1 MPKALKIHA
10 LELVRIILS
19 CLERRERYMEY
30 PGLWKLRKMT
40 ALTKGSFQVISEDDL
55 SSLEDNK
62 YTKRVKMM
70 FRSDFIISDSS
81 LSIYYKPSDGEPILP
96 EDEGKE
102 MTERGILLDSF
113 PLRIEGEAIM
123 IDYGKRGDGF
133 FPVFT
138 DDDGYLSIS
147 GGILKI
153 QKV

>member
-1 MPKALKIHA
+1 
-10 LELVRIILS
+10 
-19 CLERRERYMEY
+19 MEY

-40 ALTKGSFQVISEDDL
+40 ALTKGRFRVISEDDL
-55 SSLEDNK
+55 SSLEDNN

-70 FRSDFIISDSS
+70 FLSDFIISDSS

-123 IDYGKRGDGF
+123 IDYGKKGDGF

>member
-1 MPKALKIHA
+1 
-10 LELVRIILS
+10 
-19 CLERRERYMEY
+19 MEY

-55 SSLEDNK
+55 SSLEDNN

-102 MTERGILLDSF
+102 MTERGILLESF
-113 PLRIEGEAIM
+113 PLRIEGEALM
-123 IDYGKRGDGF
+123 IDYGKRGDSF

-138 DDDGYLSIS
+138 DDDDCLSIS
-147 GGILKI
+147 GGIMKI
-153 QKV
+153 KKV

>member
-1 MPKALKIHA
+1 
-10 LELVRIILS
+10 
-19 CLERRERYMEY
+19 MEY

-40 ALTKGSFQVISEDDL
+40 ALTKGRFQVISEDDL
-55 SSLEDNK
+55 SSLEDNN

-70 FRSDFIISDSS
+70 FLSDFIISDNS

-96 EDEGKE
+96 EDKDKE
-102 MTERGILLDSF
+102 MTEKGILLDSF

-123 IDYGKRGDGF
+123 IDYGKKGDGF

>member
-1 MPKALKIHA
+1 
-10 LELVRIILS
+10 
-19 CLERRERYMEY
+19 MEY

-40 ALTKGSFQVISEDDL
+40 ALTKGRFRVISEDDL
-55 SSLEDNK
+55 SSLEDNN

-70 FRSDFIISDSS
+70 FLSDFIISDSS

-102 MTERGILLDSF
+102 MTEKGILLDSF

-123 IDYGKRGDGF
+123 IDYGKKGDGF

>member
-1 MPKALKIHA
+1 
-10 LELVRIILS
+10 
-19 CLERRERYMEY
+19 MEY
-30 PGLWKLRKMT
+30 LGLWKLRKMT

-55 SSLEDNK
+55 SSLEDNN

>member
-1 MPKALKIHA
+1 
-10 LELVRIILS
+10 
-19 CLERRERYMEY
+19 MEY

-55 SSLEDNK
+55 SSLEDNN

-96 EDEGKE
+96 QDEGKPI
-102 MTERGILLDSF
+102 TENGILLESF
-113 PLRIEGEAIM
+113 PVRIEGEALM
-123 IDYGKRGDGF
+123 IDYGKRGDSF

>member
-1 MPKALKIHA
+1 
-10 LELVRIILS
+10 
-19 CLERRERYMEY
+19 MEY

-40 ALTKGSFQVISEDDL
+40 ALTKGSFRAISEDDL

-70 FRSDFIISDSS
+70 FLSDFIISDSS

-96 EDEGKE
+96 EDEGKQ
-102 MTERGILLDSF
+102 MSERGILLDSF
-113 PLRIEGEAIM
+113 PLRIEGEALM

>member
-1 MPKALKIHA
+1 
-10 LELVRIILS
+10 
-19 CLERRERYMEY
+19 
-30 PGLWKLRKMT
+30 MT
-40 ALTKGSFQVISEDDL
+40 ALTKGRFQVISEDDL
-55 SSLEDNK
+55 SSLEDNN

-123 IDYGKRGDGF
+123 IDYGKRGDSF

-138 DDDGYLSIS
+138 DDDGCLSIS
-147 GGILKI
+147 GGIMKI
-153 QKV
+153 KKV

>member
-1 MPKALKIHA
+1 
-10 LELVRIILS
+10 
-19 CLERRERYMEY
+19 MEY
-30 PGLWKLRKMT
+30 IGLWKLKKMT
-40 ALTKGSFQVISEDDL
+40 ALTKGRFRVISEDDL
-55 SSLEDNK
+55 SSLEDNN

-70 FRSDFIISDSS
+70 FLSDFIISDSS

>member
-1 MPKALKIHA
+1 
-10 LELVRIILS
+10 
-19 CLERRERYMEY
+19 MEY

-55 SSLEDNK
+55 SSLEDNN

-96 EDEGKE
+96 QDEGKPI
-102 MTERGILLDSF
+102 TENGILLESF
-113 PLRIEGEAIM
+113 PVRIEGEALM
-123 IDYGKRGDGF
+123 IDYGKRGDSF

-138 DDDGYLSIS
+138 DDDDCLSIS
-147 GGILKI
+147 GGIMKI
-153 QKV
+153 KKV

>member
-1 MPKALKIHA
+1 
-10 LELVRIILS
+10 
-19 CLERRERYMEY
+19 MEY
-30 PGLWKLRKMT
+30 IGLWKLRKMT

-70 FRSDFIISDSS
+70 FLSDFIISDSS
-81 LSIYYKPSDGEPILP
+81 LSIYYKPSDGEPILL

>member
-1 MPKALKIHA
+1 
-10 LELVRIILS
+10 
-19 CLERRERYMEY
+19 MEY

-40 ALTKGSFQVISEDDL
+40 ALTKGRFRVISEDDL
-55 SSLEDNK
+55 SSLEDNN

-70 FRSDFIISDSS
+70 FLSDFIISDSS

>member
-1 MPKALKIHA
+1 
-10 LELVRIILS
+10 
-19 CLERRERYMEY
+19 MEY

-40 ALTKGSFQVISEDDL
+40 ALTKGSFRVISEDDL
-55 SSLEDNK
+55 SSLEDNN

-70 FRSDFIISDSS
+70 FLSDFIISDSS

>member
-1 MPKALKIHA
+1 
-10 LELVRIILS
+10 
-19 CLERRERYMEY
+19 MEY

-96 EDEGKE
+96 EDEGKPI
-102 MTERGILLDSF
+102 TENGILLESF
-113 PLRIEGEAIM
+113 PVRIEGEALM
-123 IDYGKRGDGF
+123 IDYGKRGDSF

-138 DDDGYLSIS
+138 DDDGCLSIS
-147 GGILKI
+147 GGIMKI
-153 QKV
+153 KKV

>member
-1 MPKALKIHA
+1 
-10 LELVRIILS
+10 
-19 CLERRERYMEY
+19 MEY

-40 ALTKGSFQVISEDDL
+40 ALTKGRFQAISEDDL
-55 SSLEDNK
+55 SSLEDNN

-70 FRSDFIISDSS
+70 FLSDFIISDSS

-113 PLRIEGEAIM
+113 PLRIEGEALM

>member
-1 MPKALKIHA
+1 
-10 LELVRIILS
+10 
-19 CLERRERYMEY
+19 MEY

-55 SSLEDNK
+55 SSLEDNN

-113 PLRIEGEAIM
+113 PLRIEGEALM

>member
-1 MPKALKIHA
+1 MDYVKFISLK
-10 LELVRIILS
+10 LVRIIFS
-19 CLERRERYMEY
+19 CLERRRAMEY
-30 PGLWKLRKMT
+30 LGLWKLRKMT
-40 ALTKGSFQVISEDDL
+40 ALTKGSFRVISEDDL

>member
-1 MPKALKIHA
+1 
-10 LELVRIILS
+10 
-19 CLERRERYMEY
+19 
-30 PGLWKLRKMT
+30 
-40 ALTKGSFQVISEDDL
+40 
-55 SSLEDNK
+55 
-62 YTKRVKMM
+62 MM

-96 EDEGKE
+96 QDEGKPI
-102 MTERGILLDSF
+102 TENGILLESF
-113 PLRIEGEAIM
+113 PVRIEGEALM
-123 IDYGKRGDGF
+123 IDYGKRGDSF

>member
-1 MPKALKIHA
+1 
-10 LELVRIILS
+10 
-19 CLERRERYMEY
+19 
-30 PGLWKLRKMT
+30 MT

>member
-1 MPKALKIHA
+1 
-10 LELVRIILS
+10 
-19 CLERRERYMEY
+19 MEY
-30 PGLWKLRKMT
+30 IGLWKLRKMT
-40 ALTKGSFQVISEDDL
+40 ALTKGRFQVISEDDL
-55 SSLEDNK
+55 SSLEDNN

-70 FRSDFIISDSS
+70 FLSDFIISDSS
-81 LSIYYKPSDGEPILP
+81 LSICYKPSANEPILP
-96 EDEGKE
+96 QDEGKE
-102 MTERGILLDSF
+102 ITENGIVLESF
-113 PLRIEGEAIM
+113 PVRIEGDALM

>member
-1 MPKALKIHA
+1 
-10 LELVRIILS
+10 
-19 CLERRERYMEY
+19 MEY

-55 SSLEDNK
+55 SSLEDNN

>member
-1 MPKALKIHA
+1 
-10 LELVRIILS
+10 
-19 CLERRERYMEY
+19 MEY

-55 SSLEDNK
+55 SSLEDNN

-113 PLRIEGEAIM
+113 PLRIEGEALM

-138 DDDGYLSIS
+138 DDEGYLSIS

>member
-1 MPKALKIHA
+1 
-10 LELVRIILS
+10 
-19 CLERRERYMEY
+19 MEY

-55 SSLEDNK
+55 SSLEDNN

-123 IDYGKRGDGF
+123 IDYGKKGDGF